1 MNKFSQIS
9 AAQLFLEL
17 KPKEYKYVDKTW
29 YQITNDGIYKKIKKN
44 EGMIINIHDVL
55 EKEIENRRYQEYMN
69 KVNQH
74 LTITQESINK
84 VYDSAIIKLGTFSF
98 AKGIIE
104 YLKEIVPSD
113 QNQFLCAFFRK

>member
-55 EKEIENRRYQEYMN
+55 EKEIEHRRYQEN
-69 KVNQH
+69 KMAYH
-74 LTITQESINK
+74 ESINK
-84 VYDSAIIKLGTFSF
+84 VYDSAII
-98 AKGIIE
+98 
-104 YLKEIVPSD
+104 
-113 QNQFLCAFFRK
+113 

>member
-9 AAQLFLEL
+9 AAKLFLEL
-17 KPKEYKYVDKTW
+17 KNKEYKYVDKTW

-55 EKEIENRRYQEYMN
+55 EKEIEQRRYQEIMN

-74 LTITQESINK
+74 LSISEESINK

-104 YLKEIVPSD
+104 YLKEIIPSD
-113 QNQFLCAFFRK
+113 